1 MPPDADIMVDG
12 NDIWAPHPEAASS
25 GNLAKTSQPF
35 VMEDA
40 VGLTGK
46 RLGGLNICKWLDWL
60 Y

>member
-25 GNLAKTSQPF
+25 GNLAKQQPL

-40 VGLTGK
+40 K
-46 RLGGLNICKWLDWL
+46 SDW
-60 Y
+60 